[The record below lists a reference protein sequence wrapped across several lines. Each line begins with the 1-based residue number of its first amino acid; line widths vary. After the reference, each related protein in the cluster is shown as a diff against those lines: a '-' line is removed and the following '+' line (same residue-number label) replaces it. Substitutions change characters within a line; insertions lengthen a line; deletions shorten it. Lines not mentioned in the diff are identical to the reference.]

1 MMLAHVGMYGVRYF
15 FSEAARAGRI
25 AGFDS
30 LDACDAGCIA
40 VLHFVAS

>member
-1 MMLAHVGMYGVRYF
+1 MVHVRGYGVRYF